1 MKFENVT
8 DYEKYIVLSDRSN
21 GKLGWTWDKFL
32 NFKSD
37 NELEKKYKL
46 ISLKYKNQIVGS

>member
-1 MKFENVT
+1 MSK
-8 DYEKYIVLSDRSN
+8 VLD
-21 GKLGWTWDKFL
+21 KLLKLKVFCAYQD
-32 NFKSD
+32 N